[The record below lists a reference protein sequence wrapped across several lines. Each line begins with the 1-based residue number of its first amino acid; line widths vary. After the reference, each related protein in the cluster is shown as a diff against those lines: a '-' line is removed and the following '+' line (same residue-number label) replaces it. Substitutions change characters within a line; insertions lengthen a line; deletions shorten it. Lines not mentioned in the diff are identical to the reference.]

1 MKRWYFLTIAA
12 LASVLVPAVMLES
25 VIYSRVLAI
34 AGLCLLLWLSEIVPP
49 FVPTLLLWSLIPIL
63 LGPLDD
69 GKFSLSNVLSWA
81 VDPVIALF
89 FGGFVLGAA
98 TQAQG
103 LDKRLADFA
112 LSSSKGSF
120 GRLLLFVIGATA
132 FLSMWMSNIA
142 AAALVFAGL
151 QSILS
156 AFDEDHILRRTL
168 LIGVALG
175 ADLGGMATPI
185 GTGPNAIAIAAIS
198 PTQQISFVSWMAFA
212 LPLTVGMLALSYF
225 FLLWRSNGFRS
236 SGVGSLPTQTIMLVE
251 ERSPEGS
258 KRIGFIAILV
268 ATIALWLTEPI
279 HGVPAAV
286 IALGV
291 SAAIFISRVLSK
303 RDLVKI
309 DWSTLLL
316 IAGGITLGR
325 LLEQSSILKSLAAHA
340 PFADLHPALGLFLL
354 CLTSAI
360 LSALMSNT
368 ATAVLV
374 IPLAM
379 ALIPSPSTAILVA
392 ISASFGIPFIISTPP
407 NAMAF
412 GQGGLKVTDMLWPGL
427 VLMILG
433 CAFVSLTGPAFLRQV
448 GIP

>member
-1 MKRWYFLTIAA
+1 
-12 LASVLVPAVMLES
+12 
-25 VIYSRVLAI
+25 
-34 AGLCLLLWLSEIVPP
+34 LLLWLSEIVPP

-212 LPLTVGMLALSYF
+212 LPLTVGMLALSYSF
-225 FLLWRSNGFRS
+225 PPLALQWVPEFWRGF
-236 SGVGSLPTQTIMLVE
+236 
-251 ERSPEGS
+251 
-258 KRIGFIAILV
+258 
-268 ATIALWLTEPI
+268 
-279 HGVPAAV
+279 
-286 IALGV
+286 
-291 SAAIFISRVLSK
+291 SADTDNHARRGEISR
-303 RDLVKI
+303 
-309 DWSTLLL
+309 
-316 IAGGITLGR
+316 
-325 LLEQSSILKSLAAHA
+325 
-340 PFADLHPALGLFLL
+340 
-354 CLTSAI
+354 
-360 LSALMSNT
+360 
-368 ATAVLV
+368 
-374 IPLAM
+374 
-379 ALIPSPSTAILVA
+379 
-392 ISASFGIPFIISTPP
+392 
-407 NAMAF
+407 
-412 GQGGLKVTDMLWPGL
+412 
-427 VLMILG
+427 
-433 CAFVSLTGPAFLRQV
+433 RQ
-448 GIP
+448 